1 MGLDK
6 IKRYADRMRESTI
19 QNLLKRDDTF
29 QEYCQLETEQEK
41 QYLSL
46 HLTEKE
52 RAICNSLLM
61 MMDAKWMEYATDC
74 YLAGMMDAIAFCHES
89 RER

>member
-1 MGLDK
+1 MNFDT
-6 IKRYADRMRESTI
+6 IKQYADRLKESTI
-19 QNLLKRDDTF
+19 QNLLKRDVVY
-29 QEYCQLETEQEK
+29 QECCQLEAEQEK

-61 MMDAKWMEYATDC
+61 DMDTKWMEYATDC
-74 YLAGMMDAIAFCHES
+74 YLAGMIDAIAFYHES
-89 RER
+89 RDQ